1 MPFQGAYIHTNK
13 TQGVALGYGLVGLQP
28 VSHQFTVLSVHV
40 QLLGFGF
47 PFGHRFSILP
57 IVYLVRS
64 SRTISCG

>member
-1 MPFQGAYIHTNK
+1 MPFQGAYIRTNK

-28 VSHQFTVLSVHV
+28 VSH
-40 QLLGFGF
+40 
-47 PFGHRFSILP
+47 RFSILP